1 MGYYITRQVRID
13 ASHIVEITYD
23 KLTINRDILQPKY
36 SGESGLYVDPTY
48 LDPTTAAETAIL
60 IRGLWQ
66 RDEPDKNITM
76 ALGSAAG
83 YRPMDAGELREWA
96 ADQIR
101 CMPRCAWCGEI
112 IYNNEIQY
120 VPIGEAHASLFC
132 SMGCIMEFEDDTN
145 TPTLDKVAGAV
156 DEAIN
161 ASEAA
166 DRELDHA
173 EQVTR
178 RDIDFQ
184 SENRQNV

>member
-1 MGYYITRQVRID
+1 MGYYITRQARID

-23 KLTINRDILQPKY
+23 KLTINSNILRSDYK
-36 SGESGLYVDPTY
+36 GESELYDDPQ
-48 LDPTTAAETAIL
+48 AVAETAIL
-60 IRGLWQ
+60 IRGQWQ
-66 RDEPDKNITM
+66 RDEPYKNITM

-83 YRPMDAGELREWA
+83 YRKMDAGELREWA

-112 IYNNEIQY
+112 IYTDGIRY
-120 VPIGEAHASLFC
+120 MPRGEPQASLFC
-132 SMGCIMEFEDDTN
+132 SMGCIMEYEDDEA
-145 TPTLDKVAGAV
+145 AGDATR
-156 DEAIN
+156 
-161 ASEAA
+161 AA

-184 SENRQNV
+184 RENRQNV